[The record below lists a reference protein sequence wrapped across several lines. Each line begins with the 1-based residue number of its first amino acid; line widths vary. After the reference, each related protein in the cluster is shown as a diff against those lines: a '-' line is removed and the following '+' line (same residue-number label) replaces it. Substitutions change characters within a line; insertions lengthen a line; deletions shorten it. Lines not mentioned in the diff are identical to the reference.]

1 MLPPSLLF
9 SHFIISFCA
18 FATAYIDLTMTTITC
33 TVVGEKLNSDESRN
47 TNKVCSLPKSLG
59 LFTGEI
65 FKVVVFHVCL
75 S

>member
-1 MLPPSLLF
+1 
-9 SHFIISFCA
+9 
-18 FATAYIDLTMTTITC
+18 MTNITC